1 MSKRREGERNSR
13 RTPACKGVV
22 SETTSQSFSTT
33 HLLLNKRKDE
43 HRWSA
48 LANAELRRRERRKR
62 DEPRVWKKPKH
73 RFTNQRRKGRS
84 RRREKRARLTA
95 HVLSVLR
102 LLRDRL
108 RNKSRTRPSEN
119 GRNAGG
125 EVEVG
130 GSRRLEAEL
139 HEVVRSSDVRLE
151 GRDLNVEVDE
161 PGVLRTAE
169 GKKKSALG
177 DDVT

>member
-1 MSKRREGERNSR
+1 MVSSGECGAKKEGKKKEGRTSR
-13 RTPACKGVV
+13 LE
-22 SETTSQSFSTT
+22 ET
-33 HLLLNKRKDE
+33 
-43 HRWSA
+43 
-48 LANAELRRRERRKR
+48 
-62 DEPRVWKKPKH
+62 KH

-84 RRREKRARLTA
+84 RRRKKRARLTA

-151 GRDLNVEVDE
+151 GRYLNVEVDE
-161 PGVLRTAE
+161 PGVLRTGE